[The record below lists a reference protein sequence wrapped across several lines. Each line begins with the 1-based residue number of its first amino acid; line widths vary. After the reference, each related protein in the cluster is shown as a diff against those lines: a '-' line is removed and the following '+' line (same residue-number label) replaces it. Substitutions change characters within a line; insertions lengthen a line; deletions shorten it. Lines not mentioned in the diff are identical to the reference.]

1 MTSIT
6 KYKYYYFKKV
16 LSPDFCDKVIEHG
29 KTLQSEFAQTGTKKV
44 LKQTK
49 GQKNR
54 TKKIRN
60 STISWVRDVWITKEI
75 DYYVRE
81 ANKKADWNFNISSS
95 ESIQFTEYKVGQYY
109 DWHTDSLNGPHY
121 TGEYTGTMRKLSATV
136 SLSDPND
143 YDGGYL
149 EFDFKDYGDRPQFK
163 NKCMEILP
171 RGSIVVFPSY
181 TWHRV
186 SPLTRGTRHSLV
198 QWNSGPPFK

>member
-16 LSPDFCDKVIEHG
+16 LSPDFCDKVIEHC
-29 KTLQSEFAQTGTKKV
+29 KTLQSEFAQTGKIV
-44 LKQTK
+44 PNQTK

-75 DYYVRE
+75 DYYIHE
-81 ANKKADWNFNISSS
+81 ANKKADWNFDIRDS
-95 ESIQFTEYKVGQYY
+95 ESIQFTEYKVGQHY
-109 DWHTDSLNGPHY
+109 DWHTDSFNGPHY

-136 SLSDPND
+136 SLTDPND

-149 EFDFKDYGDRPQFK
+149 EFDFKEGK
-163 NKCMEILP
+163 NSQNNYKCMEILP

-198 QWNSGPPFK
+198 RWSSGPPFK

>member
-6 KYKYYYFKKV
+6 RYKYYYFKKV
-16 LSPDFCDKVIEHG
+16 LSPDFCDKVIEHC
-29 KTLQSEFAQTGTKKV
+29 KTLQSEFAQTGTKRV

-49 GQKNR
+49 GQIKH
-54 TKKIRN
+54 TKEIRD
-60 STISWVRDVWITKEI
+60 STVSWIRDVWITKEI
-75 DYYVRE
+75 DYYIHE
-81 ANKKADWNFNISSS
+81 ANKKAGWNFDISGS
-95 ESIQFTEYKVGQYY
+95 EDIQFTEYKVGQYY
-109 DWHTDSLNGPHY
+109 DWHTDSTAGPHIV
-121 TGEYTGTMRKLSATV
+121 GKWAGTIRKLSATV

-149 EFDFKDYGDRPQFK
+149 EFDFKEKK
-163 NKCMEILP
+163 NSQNSYKCMEVLP

-181 TWHRV
+181 IWHRI